1 MALDYKLSTENIK
14 QRLLLAH
21 DPNQAIIRGQFFKAE
36 YDFFQK
42 HIRNQR
48 VLVAG
53 SGLGHDSFELAK
65 YNREVVGV
73 ELLEPFITYSKEQAE
88 SLGLDNVVF
97 QYGAITNLPFQDNEF
112 DSAVLNMGT
121 IGNFDNKKM
130 VLNELLRVASKVYFD
145 FYPPTS
151 SDLEKRRKM
160 YSEELWK
167 NVRVQN
173 TKVVSD
179 DGLDSISLSQDEI
192 NSLVQSLGAKIEY
205 HHFHEF
211 SVMAEVYR

>member
-14 QRLLLAH
+14 QRLLVAH
-21 DPNQAIIRGQFFKAE
+21 DPSQAVIRGKFFEAE
-36 YDFFQK
+36 YTFFRE

-53 SGLGHDSFELAK
+53 SGLGHDSFKLAK
-65 YNREVVGV
+65 YNQKVVGV
-73 ELLEPFITYSKEQAE
+73 ELLEPFITYSNEQAE
-88 SLGLDNVVF
+88 YLGLDNIVF
-97 QYGAITNLPFQDNEF
+97 QGGDITNLPFKNREF
-112 DSAVLNMGT
+112 HSAILNMGT
-121 IGNFDNKKM
+121 IGNFDDKQM

-151 SDLEKRRKM
+151 SGLEKRRKM
-160 YSEELWK
+160 YAEELWE
-167 NVRVQN
+167 NVRVQG

-179 DGLDSISLSQDEI
+179 DGLDSISLSQNEI
-192 NSLVQSLGAKIEY
+192 NSLVQTLGAKVKY